1 MESKALAISLLLLA
15 SIPVVAAAAQPRPD
29 PRVLGAAL
37 VAEDG
42 CRVTDWKTAI
52 GRPRAV
58 KRTAECKRWY
68 TRAQPKLDHWI
79 GVVAKLGCVSL
90 DASSNLENRKEDPDW
105 RIRCVLSD
113 GRAVRVELWTP
124 SGVGPSTFDGDGFD
138 WRNPMLAFTIAS
150 RRD

>member
-1 MESKALAISLLLLA
+1 
-15 SIPVVAAAAQPRPD
+15 
-29 PRVLGAAL
+29 
-37 VAEDG
+37 
-42 CRVTDWKTAI
+42 VT
-52 GRPRAV
+52 RN
-58 KRTAECKRWY
+58 AECKSWQLKGR
-68 TRAQPKLDHWI
+68 PKLSHWI
-79 GVVAKLGCVSL
+79 GVVAKLECVSL

-138 WRNPMLAFTIAS
+138 WRNPRLDFRIES